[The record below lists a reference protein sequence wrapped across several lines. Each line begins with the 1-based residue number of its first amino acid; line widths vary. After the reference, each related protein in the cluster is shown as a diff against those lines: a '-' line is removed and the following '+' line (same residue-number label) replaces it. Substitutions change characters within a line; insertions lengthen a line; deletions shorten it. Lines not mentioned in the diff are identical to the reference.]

1 MMNYP
6 LIKTLRNLIAFWEL
20 TTLMAGRDMRA
31 LNRGSLIGIGWL
43 VLRPMLQVSI
53 YVVIIGYVFSL
64 RLPNDVGNFGYVLHV
79 LSGIVV
85 WQFMQKLFEY
95 APSLIRDKTEFF
107 RQVVSPME
115 TLPVTSAMIG
125 IPALG
130 IGIVVFIVIAA
141 LDQVLNVS
149 ILALPIELFF
159 LCFS

>member
-1 MMNYP
+1 
-6 LIKTLRNLIAFWEL
+6 
-20 TTLMAGRDMRA
+20 
-31 LNRGSLIGIGWL
+31 
-43 VLRPMLQVSI
+43 
-53 YVVIIGYVFSL
+53 
-64 RLPNDVGNFGYVLHV
+64 
-79 LSGIVV
+79 
-85 WQFMQKLFEY
+85 
-95 APSLIRDKTEFF
+95 
-107 RQVVSPME
+107 ME